1 MVEEQERANDHQH
14 HSISSITGTCSL
26 NALAWIRPQFAPF
39 ASPAFY
45 SKQERVSGVSA
56 VSAVSAA
63 TLLSATLTR
72 AATLMKE
79 TR

>member
-14 HSISSITGTCSL
+14 HSISSITGICSL

-39 ASPAFY
+39 ASPAF